1 MGELIVLRHGET
13 EWSRDLRHTGRTDV
27 PLTPAGEAAA
37 AALAPALAASP
48 AAVSGTSVRPV
59 CRRSRLHSVSPCRSR
74 ISSPMSLMM
83 TDRLGTGAR
92 GLVRLLDRVLSAGKP
107 AGAAAASMVPQ

>member
-1 MGELIVLRHGET
+1 
-13 EWSRDLRHTGRTDV
+13 
-27 PLTPAGEAAA
+27 
-37 AALAPALAASP
+37 
-48 AAVSGTSVRPV
+48 
-59 CRRSRLHSVSPCRSR
+59 
-74 ISSPMSLMM
+74 MSLMM